1 MPQADVAA
9 DFAPVRFSTADFP
22 ERERLTRWR
31 EAFGRGMA
39 RLDIEPLSSD
49 IPFHAEAIV
58 QALPGVRTACCTNPA
73 ARLIRTQALAA
84 DGDASIVLLFNLDE
98 ASASVAQRG
107 KGVVFGRGDA
117 IPVLVHEPS
126 ILTSSTKCLG
136 IMLPLAALAKRV
148 DNVEDAAMR
157 VIPNGV
163 EPLLLLASYLKLVQ
177 EKSTLGMAEL
187 RQTVVSHIHDLAA
200 LALGAN
206 RETRES
212 GLSAIAAARLAAAL
226 RDIAKSFAVPGLT
239 LEAIARRQGISPRYL
254 QRLLEMSGTSFRVRV
269 NELRLQRAFAL
280 LSTGP
285 DRRRIADI
293 AMEAGF
299 SDVTHFNRLFR
310 ARFGETPSGVRP
322 LLLVDQ

>member
-117 IPVLVHEPS
+117 IPRSRTRALDPDVEHEMP
-126 ILTSSTKCLG
+126 LHHASSR
-136 IMLPLAALAKRV
+136 RV
-148 DNVEDAAMR
+148 GKACRQCRGCGDA
-157 VIPNGV
+157 
-163 EPLLLLASYLKLVQ
+163 
-177 EKSTLGMAEL
+177 
-187 RQTVVSHIHDLAA
+187 
-200 LALGAN
+200 
-206 RETRES
+206 
-212 GLSAIAAARLAAAL
+212 
-226 RDIAKSFAVPGLT
+226 RDPERG
-239 LEAIARRQGISPRYL
+239 
-254 QRLLEMSGTSFRVRV
+254 
-269 NELRLQRAFAL
+269 
-280 LSTGP
+280 
-285 DRRRIADI
+285 
-293 AMEAGF
+293 
-299 SDVTHFNRLFR
+299 
-310 ARFGETPSGVRP
+310 
-322 LLLVDQ
+322 